1 MYRRTLL
8 LIGMGGLTAPAQPQK
23 DSREARD
30 LVAKAERGFAA
41 SMAQR
46 DAARFATFLSDEAV
60 FIGNREDQPA
70 LRGKRAVAD
79 AWKRFFDGP
88 AAPFS
93 WDPDVIEVLDS
104 GKLALTSGPVKDP
117 NGTLIGRFTSIWRI
131 EADGQWRVVF
141 DRGCPACK
149 CGQ

>member
-1 MYRRTLL
+1 MLL
-8 LIGMGGLTAPAQPQK
+8 GGIGGLSAQAQPQN
-23 DSREARD
+23 DTRDARD

-46 DAARFATFLSDEAV
+46 DAARFASFLSDEAV

-70 LRGKRAVAD
+70 LRGKRAVVD
-79 AWKRFFDGP
+79 AWKRFLEGP

-104 GKLALTSGPVKDP
+104 GRLALTSGPVKDP
-117 NGTLIGRFTSIWRI
+117 KGEQTGRFTSIWRL

-141 DRGCPACK
+141 DRGSPVCK
-149 CGQ
+149 CG